1 MPRFVF
7 LKCTVCATLFLTE
20 DLFSKHAR
28 SQHCVEVVFAEPE
41 KDEQEQNVDLN
52 SVVHE
57 ASARDT
63 EKTVNIS
70 HIILVG
76 DDSNE
81 CHNDENS
88 QDNEFRNLDNF
99 EEIPTRNETD
109 SVVASTAKDQI
120 KLVQRTRNKTKKS
133 KRLKALENQ
142 CEKRLFHCDVCAK
155 AFSLKENLK
164 RHMQTHT
171 GEAPYACDLCD
182 KKFKQKAQRITHRF
196 THFEERS
203 FLCSECGKGFRT
215 AQGLHRHGFTH
226 LKDKNFR
233 CKTCSA
239 KFRYKELLVVH
250 QKTHSS
256 NKPFACSMCDRAFAQ
271 RINLQTHLRTH
282 TGEKPYVCCIN
293 NCGKA
298 FSRQQSYKAHCS
310 RAHGP
315 HITTW
320 EAQTGYHNKYEYQAT
335 VL

>member
-28 SQHCVEVVFAEPE
+28 SQHCVEVVFVEPE
-41 KDEQEQNVDLN
+41 KDEQEQNVELD
-52 SVVHE
+52 SAAPEAVV
-57 ASARDT
+57 SDT

-81 CHNDENS
+81 CHDDSSHES
-88 QDNEFRNLDNF
+88 EFRKINK
-99 EEIPTRNETD
+99 NETNNL
-109 SVVASTAKDQI
+109 VANSGKDQV
-120 KLVQRTRNKTKKS
+120 KLLQRTKNKNTKR
-133 KRLKALENQ
+133 KRLKAVKNQCVENQ
-142 CEKRLFHCDVCAK
+142 FHCDFCAK
-155 AFSLKENLK
+155 TFSLKENMR

-182 KKFKQKAQRITHRF
+182 KRFKQKAQRTTHRY

-203 FLCSECGKGFRT
+203 FLCSACGKGFRT

-226 LKDKNFR
+226 LKDKNFQ
-233 CKTCSA
+233 CKTCGA

-256 NKPFACSMCDRAFAQ
+256 VKPFACSLCNRAFAQ

-282 TGEKPYVCCIN
+282 TGEKPYVCCVN

-298 FSRQQSYKAHCS
+298 FSRQQSYKAHFS

-315 HITTW
+315 HVTTW
-320 EAQTGYHNKYEYQAT
+320 EAQTGYHDQYEAT